1 MKHYKI
7 ISFGKVVGTQNHIYV
22 INRVGGEETG
32 SYICDTLNDVK
43 IESDFCCE
51 ENSYI
56 DSIKDTQRNLTFE
69 KNQTVTAGRIE
80 QIKLR
85 NSRGVAKIGNNW
97 IAISNLF
104 PIPPLPIAQ
113 PAVTQPNTQ
122 QVNNDMATIK
132 KTTTKVVSR
141 AAASPSRSQIKKEEL
156 FKEIEDR
163 ILTIKDIRLAKF
175 FKRDLPKTVK
185 EFLINFFTKYNNN
198 HPTIY
203 VDSKDVQATVGRR
216 RSLGDLYKICK
227 YYYPNVTLTEVVKLL
242 FKDLQI
248 HFKTGFRHSYCT
260 TIHKRVFYYDNGE
273 PNFEQDTRTD
283 EYGKNL
289 DYYKSKV

>member
-7 ISFGKVVGTQNHIYV
+7 ISFGKIIGTQRHLYV
-22 INRVGGEETG
+22 INRVGGQETG

-56 DSIKDTQRNLTFE
+56 DSIKDIQRNLTFE
-69 KNQTVTAGRIE
+69 KNQVVVEGLIE
-80 QIKLR
+80 QLKLK
-85 NSRGVAKIGNNW
+85 NGRGVAKIGNNW
-97 IAISNLF
+97 INIAVLHHV
-104 PIPPLPIAQ
+104 PITQPIVAQ
-113 PAVTQPNTQ
+113 PQTQ
-122 QVNNDMATIK
+122 QANNDMGTIK
-132 KTTTKVVSR
+132 KTATKVVSR
-141 AAASPSRSQIKKEEL
+141 AAPSPSRSQIKKEEL

-163 ILTIKDIRLAKF
+163 ILAVKDIRLAKF

-185 EFLINFFTKYNNN
+185 EFLINFFTTYNND
-198 HPTIY
+198 HATIY
-203 VDSKDVQATVGRR
+203 VDGKDVQTTTGRR
-216 RSLGDLYKICK
+216 RSLGDIYKICK

-248 HFKTGFRHSYCT
+248 HFKTGFRHSYCGV
-260 TIHKRVFYYDNGE
+260 INKRVFYYSPQE
-273 PNFEQDTRTD
+273 TNFEQDTRAD

-289 DYYKSKV
+289 EYYKSKV